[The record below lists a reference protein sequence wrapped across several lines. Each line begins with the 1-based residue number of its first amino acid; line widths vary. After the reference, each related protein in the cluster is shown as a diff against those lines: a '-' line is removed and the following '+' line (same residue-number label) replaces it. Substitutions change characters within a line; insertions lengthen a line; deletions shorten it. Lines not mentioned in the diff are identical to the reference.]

1 MAKLV
6 LYTFGIFQQPRDHE
20 EIKGF
25 HDRNPFVYT
34 SAENSDG
41 FVDRSGNSWKRDH
54 ADRETDWGTREVSPR
69 FLTSGEHRDAPA
81 TLSLWEDVESVYA
94 FTYYGFHAEVLKHR
108 DDWFVKGDW
117 PAFVGWWIPDDETS
131 TRTQG
136 AQRLEHLHDN
146 GPTGHDFDF
155 KVPFD
160 SDGPPLQMDR
170 KKIQDRRRSWGR
182 ICGTDRM
189 SKESGFRR

>member
-20 EIKGF
+20 QIKGF

-69 FLTSGEHRDAPA
+69 FLTSGEHRDAPPPFPCGR
-81 TLSLWEDVESVYA
+81 TLSRSTPSPAMV
-94 FTYYGFHAEVLKHR
+94 FTPR
-108 DDWFVKGDW
+108 
-117 PAFVGWWIPDDETS
+117 
-131 TRTQG
+131 
-136 AQRLEHLHDN
+136 
-146 GPTGHDFDF
+146 
-155 KVPFD
+155 
-160 SDGPPLQMDR
+160 
-170 KKIQDRRRSWGR
+170 
-182 ICGTDRM
+182 C
-189 SKESGFRR
+189 

>member
-20 EIKGF
+20 QIKGF

-117 PAFVGWWIPDDETS
+117 PAFVAWWIPDDETP
-131 TRTQG
+131 TRAQG
-136 AQRLEHLHDN
+136 AQRLEHFHDN
-146 GPTGHDFDF
+146 GPTAHAFDF

-160 SDGPPLQMDR
+160 SDGQPLQMDR
-170 KKIQDRRRSWGR
+170 KKIQELAEVVRSHMRHGQ
-182 ICGTDRM
+182 DV
-189 SKESGFRR
+189 